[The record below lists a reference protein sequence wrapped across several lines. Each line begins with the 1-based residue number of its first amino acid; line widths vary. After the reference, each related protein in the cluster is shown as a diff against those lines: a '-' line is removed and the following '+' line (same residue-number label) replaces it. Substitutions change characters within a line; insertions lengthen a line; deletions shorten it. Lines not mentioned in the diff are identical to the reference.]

1 MGQFQSLSESEM
13 EIMRVIWDA
22 GSPVTTAELLG
33 FLAAFY
39 GGEPLK
45 KEELDTLTVDKLESI
60 LAFANKA
67 ASITTS
73 RHGAIPAM
81 PTLEEI
87 EK

>member
-1 MGQFQSLSESEM
+1 MTSQDNFAV
-13 EIMRVIWDA
+13 RFA
-22 GSPVTTAELLG
+22 
-33 FLAAFY
+33 
-39 GGEPLK
+39 K
-45 KEELDTLTVDKLESI
+45 HKEELDTLTVDKLESI

-73 RHGAIPAM
+73 RHDAIPAM

>member
-1 MGQFQSLSESEM
+1 MTSQDNF
-13 EIMRVIWDA
+13 
-22 GSPVTTAELLG
+22 
-33 FLAAFY
+33 AFRFA
-39 GGEPLK
+39 K
-45 KEELDTLTVDKLESI
+45 HKDELDTLTVDKLEGI

>member
-1 MGQFQSLSESEM
+1 MVMPNILPRLYHSGSAERALSK
-13 EIMRVIWDA
+13 
-22 GSPVTTAELLG
+22 LC
-33 FLAAFY
+33 
-39 GGEPLK
+39 

-81 PTLEEI
+81 PTLAEVEG
-87 EK
+87 

>member
-1 MGQFQSLSESEM
+1 MTSQDNFAA
-13 EIMRVIWDA
+13 RFAKHKD
-22 GSPVTTAELLG
+22 ELG
-33 FLAAFY
+33 
-39 GGEPLK
+39 
-45 KEELDTLTVDKLESI
+45 TLTVDKLEGI

>member
-1 MGQFQSLSESEM
+1 MTSQDNFAV
-13 EIMRVIWDA
+13 RFAKHKD
-22 GSPVTTAELLG
+22 ELG
-33 FLAAFY
+33 
-39 GGEPLK
+39 
-45 KEELDTLTVDKLESI
+45 TLTVDKLEGI

>member
-1 MGQFQSLSESEM
+1 MTSQDNFAV
-13 EIMRVIWDA
+13 RFAKHKD
-22 GSPVTTAELLG
+22 
-33 FLAAFY
+33 
-39 GGEPLK
+39 
-45 KEELDTLTVDKLESI
+45 ELDTLTVYKLESI

>member
-1 MGQFQSLSESEM
+1 MTSQDNF
-13 EIMRVIWDA
+13 
-22 GSPVTTAELLG
+22 
-33 FLAAFY
+33 AFRFA
-39 GGEPLK
+39 K
-45 KEELDTLTVDKLESI
+45 HKDELDTLTVDKLESI

-73 RHGAIPAM
+73 RHGAVPAM

>member
-1 MGQFQSLSESEM
+1 MTSQDNFAV
-13 EIMRVIWDA
+13 RFA
-22 GSPVTTAELLG
+22 
-33 FLAAFY
+33 
-39 GGEPLK
+39 K
-45 KEELDTLTVDKLESI
+45 HKDKLEGI

>member
-1 MGQFQSLSESEM
+1 MAAKQEFES
-13 EIMRVIWDA
+13 RFA
-22 GSPVTTAELLG
+22 
-33 FLAAFY
+33 
-39 GGEPLK
+39 K
-45 KEELDTLTVDKLESI
+45 HKEELDTLTVDKLESI
-60 LAFANKA
+60 LNFANKA